1 MRTVENVSQESKQE
15 NAAIVQNH
23 VYRRIP
29 DCTEGSRRLVS
40 DKRRTYDRNPSNPTA
55 DSARLLNRIPAGSRN
70 GFSETLLLQLE
81 WVGLPRSAPITPIRL
96 DLNGNVG
103 LIYWHGYLLS
113 GS

>member
-1 MRTVENVSQESKQE
+1 VRTVENVSQESKQE

-55 DSARLLNRIPAGSRN
+55 DSARLINRIPAGSRN
-70 GFSETLLLQLE
+70 GFSETCSCN
-81 WVGLPRSAPITPIRL
+81 W
-96 DLNGNVG
+96 
-103 LIYWHGYLLS
+103 S
-113 GS
+113 G